1 MRTIG
6 QAVIACLSVFL
17 LGLSSSHVPPHNDEL
32 LILGTWELVWAI
44 DDGVERQ
51 TDRNRIIVAVD
62 AWTAGE
68 NVFSYR
74 MYPHTR
80 PKQIDWKLAG
90 LVQRGIYELDGP
102 TLRLCVAPPGKPRP
116 SEFETRPGDGR
127 SLHLR
132 RRVEPKQVP

>member
-1 MRTIG
+1 MRPIG
-6 QAVIACLSVFL
+6 QAAIACSSLFL
-17 LGLSSSHVPPHNDEL
+17 LGLSGSHVPPHNDEL
-32 LILGTWELVWAI
+32 LILGTWELVWAV

-51 TDRNRIIVAVD
+51 TDRNRITVAAD
-62 AWTAGE
+62 GWTAGD

-80 PKQIDWKLAG
+80 PKHMDWKHAG
-90 LVQRGIYELDGP
+90 QVYQGIYELDGQ

-116 SEFETRPGDGR
+116 TEFETRPGDGR

-132 RRVEPKQVP
+132 RRVEPKLP